1 MLGRCKASLQRDAKM
16 QALGLTLRDELG
28 TGERVYYDGKGGL
41 SRGQELGSLIDHAYP
56 IKCEELTAFGL
67 QGSDLVNYTLTVA
80 HPKRGRLLYIGDRE
94 ANWLCK
100 LNANASDEEC
110 NVECVTLQAPPK
122 NGSLE
127 WANGWRGG
135 EPPFT
140 ARYIGDGGEGYLN
153 LGYGDAFDLPL

>member
-1 MLGRCKASLQRDAKM
+1 MR
-16 QALGLTLRDELG
+16 
-28 TGERVYYDGKGGL
+28 
-41 SRGQELGSLIDHAYP
+41 SRQELGNLLDHAYP
-56 IKCEELTAFGL
+56 IKREELAAL
-67 QGSDLVNYTLTVA
+67 ERQRSDLVNYTLTVQ

-94 ANWLCK
+94 ANWLCV

-110 NVECVTLQAPPK
+110 NVECVALEAPPK
-122 NGSLE
+122 KGSLE

-153 LGYGDAFDLPL
+153 LSYGDAFDQPL

>member
-1 MLGRCKASLQRDAKM
+1 MR
-16 QALGLTLRDELG
+16 
-28 TGERVYYDGKGGL
+28 
-41 SRGQELGSLIDHAYP
+41 SRQELGNLLDHAYP
-56 IKCEELTAFGL
+56 IKREELAAL
-67 QGSDLVNYTLTVA
+67 ERQRSDLVNYTLTVQ

-94 ANWLCK
+94 ANWLCI

-110 NVECVTLQAPPK
+110 NVECVSVQAPPK
-122 NGSLE
+122 KGSLE

-153 LGYGDAFDLPL
+153 LSYTDYCGTGVG